1 MSDPASFD
9 RLRHGALAMLAD
21 GNGVEAVAHLM
32 AVPVDTVRAWHEGR
46 EPVAAPAEP
55 APAPARH
62 ASPRVRFDDELV
74 HAMPAS
80 SRAIAMMLSGAIAVC
95 GGAFGLWALRS
106 GSILN
111 GLMILMV
118 TALSAWSLARL
129 APRSLVLGT
138 DSVTVPAVSG
148 GRGMAYSD
156 IAGYTIEP
164 RSMSLGFRTR
174 VPGRVLSLRSRR
186 PGAEPLEAFIPDDNP
201 VDRRIFER
209 LDEAVEANRDAP
221 PLPATPGRVASTS
234 EAPAL
239 NRLPLFAIGLVGA
252 LQLWPMFS
260 ASLGTLAHGTP
271 PLAALRHVEGRVTG
285 TSECWQRTRRG
296 SAKVLTVGIER
307 AGGGSEDL
315 ELPCLVDPHAMTRGA
330 AHRVAVDFDPD
341 VRPRPEIYQ
350 LSLDGRMLLSYE
362 EASATHRRGDLVAIS
377 GVVMPL
383 LFVIVVF
390 GGLLL
395 APRLRRRAAPPS

>member
-1 MSDPASFD
+1 MSDPASSD

-138 DSVTVPAVSG
+138 DSVTVPA
-148 GRGMAYSD
+148 
-156 IAGYTIEP
+156 
-164 RSMSLGFRTR
+164 
-174 VPGRVLSLRSRR
+174 
-186 PGAEPLEAFIPDDNP
+186 
-201 VDRRIFER
+201 
-209 LDEAVEANRDAP
+209 
-221 PLPATPGRVASTS
+221 
-234 EAPAL
+234 
-239 NRLPLFAIGLVGA
+239 
-252 LQLWPMFS
+252 
-260 ASLGTLAHGTP
+260 
-271 PLAALRHVEGRVTG
+271 
-285 TSECWQRTRRG
+285 
-296 SAKVLTVGIER
+296 
-307 AGGGSEDL
+307 
-315 ELPCLVDPHAMTRGA
+315 
-330 AHRVAVDFDPD
+330 
-341 VRPRPEIYQ
+341 
-350 LSLDGRMLLSYE
+350 
-362 EASATHRRGDLVAIS
+362 
-377 GVVMPL
+377 
-383 LFVIVVF
+383 
-390 GGLLL
+390 
-395 APRLRRRAAPPS
+395 